1 MAYTKYDIT
10 VPELNRAYTN
20 QSGTYDF
27 SKPNVVASNTAM
39 LKKVETDFGKFIDKW
54 AKVFDIDR
62 GIIIAF
68 ICTESGGVNAKPN
81 SAKATGL
88 MQVTPNTVYEIV
100 TKWSRNVK
108 VPFSTATKTLLNQ
121 AVSTASKWNQNRVP
135 TSAETTQIL
144 SALEKNI
151 EFNIMIGTATIRWM
165 LEGLKENE
173 KTSLAK
179 VMIAYNAGYYGAR
192 TKLKGKTTAQIVV
205 DKSFS
210 LESRAYVLK
219 MVGVK
224 GFMDLYFN

>member
-10 VPELNRAYTN
+10 VPELNRAFVK
-20 QSGTYDF
+20 GTYDF
-27 SKPNVVASNTAM
+27 SKPNVISGNVAM
-39 LKKVETDFGKFIDKW
+39 LKKVEADYGKFVDKW
-54 AKVFDIDR
+54 AKAFDIDR

-88 MQVTPNTVYEIV
+88 MQVTPNTVYEVV
-100 TKWSRNVK
+100 TKWDRNVK
-108 VPFSTATKTLLNQ
+108 VPLTSATKSLLNQ
-121 AVSTASKWNQNRVP
+121 SVSTASKWSQNRVP
-135 TSAETTQIL
+135 TSAETSQIL

-165 LEGLKENE
+165 LEGLKEGS

-192 TKLKGKTTAQIVV
+192 TKLKGKTTAQIVA

-210 LESRAYVLK
+210 VESRSYILK
-219 MVGVK
+219 MVGAK
-224 GFMDLYFN
+224 GYMDLYYN